1 MSKKPILK
9 KKKISTDATRFAHL
23 MKAEEDDTDQ
33 DNPAAQEGDDQEPD
47 AEGDKQEP
55 EDPKDQNG
63 RAEGKKAKRAKLE
76 EEDPKEPDAQ
86 GDDDFDAED
95 EGDDETDA
103 EDDDDDTTAQA
114 RARERGR
121 CAAIFGCKA
130 AGNNLALA
138 AELAFSTK
146 LPRSQAIRVLKAGGI
161 AKAAPTN
168 KPSRASLYDQRV
180 IRQRQSLS
188 VDTSQQSQNMS
199 KPAMLANKIL
209 QAAAGTG
216 VVKKERQ

>member
-23 MKAEEDDTDQ
+23 MKAEGDDTDQ
-33 DNPAAQEGDDQEPD
+33 DNQAAEEGEDQEPD
-47 AEGDKQEP
+47 AEGEGQDP

-63 RAEGKKAKRAKLE
+63 RAKGKKANRAKVE
-76 EEDPKEPDAQ
+76 EEDPKDLDAQ
-86 GDDDFDAED
+86 GDDDPDAED
-95 EGDDETDA
+95 DGDDETDA
-103 EDDDDDTTAQA
+103 EDEDDDTTAQA

-161 AKAAPTN
+161 TKATSTN
-168 KPSRASLYDQRV
+168 KPSRASIYDQRV

-188 VDTSQQSQNMS
+188 VGGPQQSQNMS
-199 KPAMLANKIL
+199 KPAMQANKIL

-216 VVKKERQ
+216 TVKKERQ